1 MTMSIPER
9 IGAEVV
15 EHLRAARFRRVH
27 EMFAPPLQALISVEK
42 LCTAWQSVQEKYGT
56 VVDADAPTGTEDSS
70 GTAVRVPMRLTD
82 GELWVELVVDDAG
95 HLAGLR
101 LTPPVEPWQPPDYAD
116 PSAFDEYDMALDAD
130 PLPVPATVTVP
141 RRRGSCPAVV
151 LLAGGGPFD
160 RDETSGSN
168 KPLKDIAWGLAS
180 RGIAVLRFDKITHTH
195 PERLDET
202 FTATDEYV
210 PYAAAAVRA
219 LRTHAAVAADRVF
232 VLGHSM
238 GGKFAP
244 RVAATEPAVA
254 GLITMAADA
263 QPMQWAA
270 VRVARYLAAL
280 TPGGETAARQTLENL
295 TRQAQSV
302 DSPDL
307 SPATP
312 AADLPLGY
320 SAAYWL
326 DLRAYDPVATAA
338 ALAKPML
345 ILQGGRDY
353 QVTVNDDLSLW
364 QAALGDRPEVTI
376 RIYTADN
383 HLFFPGTGP
392 STPAEYLAP
401 QHVDH
406 HVITDIAAWITTSHT
421 P

>member
-15 EHLRAARFRRVH
+15 EHLRAARFRQVH
-27 EMFAPPLQALISVEK
+27 EMFAPHLQALVSDEM
-42 LCTAWQSVQEKYGT
+42 LCTAWQSVQDKYGT
-56 VVDADAPTGTEDSS
+56 VVDADAPTGTKGSS
-70 GTAVRVPMRLTD
+70 GTAVRVPMRLTG

-95 HLAGLR
+95 RLAGLQ

-116 PSAFDEYDMALDAD
+116 PSAFDEYDMTLDAGS
-130 PLPVPATVTVP
+130 LPVPATVTVP
-141 RRRGSCPAVV
+141 RRQGGCPAVV

-195 PERLDET
+195 PEILDET

-210 PYAAAAVRA
+210 PYATAAVRA
-219 LRTHAAVAADRVF
+219 LRTHAAVDADRVF

-244 RVAATEPAVA
+244 RVVATEPTVA
-254 GLITMAADA
+254 GLIAMAADA

-280 TPGGETAARQTLENL
+280 TPGGETAAQQTLETL

-312 AADLPLGY
+312 ATDLPLGY

-338 ALAKPML
+338 ALVKPML

-364 QAALGDRPEVTI
+364 QATLGNRPEVTI
-376 RIYTADN
+376 RIYLADN

-401 QHVDH
+401 QHVDLQ
-406 HVITDIAAWITTSHT
+406 VITDITTWLTTSHT
-421 P
+421 Q